1 MRNERPDETAVGRLR
16 AQLLAAFD
24 QFEEEREAEQ
34 RQYEPA
40 ESSGLERLAQEYARA
55 ATATARAA
63 LAERVGPSLSLTEAG
78 VIRRTAK
85 AVEGALPSVI
95 VGARV
100 DGWTA
105 AEIAAELGMTTSYV
119 HRILRNNP
127 WDAVWTMYRATGDDT
142 WEPIESG
149 TLCATES
156 AASVADQI
164 LGKRLDHSLASSG
177 ARLCV
182 WRTGE
187 EGDPDDARFT
197 AKHDGD
203 TIRDH

>member
-1 MRNERPDETAVGRLR
+1 MSNEQPDETPAGRLR
-16 AQLLAAFD
+16 TQLLAAFD
-24 QFEEEREAEQ
+24 QFEKECEAER
-34 RQYEPA
+34 RQYAAA
-40 ESSGLERLAQEYARA
+40 ESSGLARLAEEYARA
-55 ATATARAA
+55 TTATARAA
-63 LAERVGPSLSLTEAG
+63 LAERVGPSLSLAEAG

-95 VGARV
+95 VAARV

-105 AEIAAELGMTTSYV
+105 AEIAAELGVTASYV

-127 WDAVWTMYRATGDDT
+127 WDAAWTMYRATGEDA
-142 WEPIESG
+142 WEPVESG

-164 LGKRLDHSLASSG
+164 LGERLDVPLARSG
-177 ARLCV
+177 ARVCV
-182 WRTGE
+182 WRSGE

-197 AKHDGD
+197 AAYDGD
-203 TIRDH
+203 TIHEH